1 MALSDFIWDW
11 SSRYIYTAL
20 FVKNKRIIF
29 PSRPNIT
36 PPKRWK
42 FASTSSKSSTDSFTL
57 FRKKGQG
64 REKFFYTVVFTNILS
79 LIIGAGIGIWF
90 FRRSSS
96 EPDKIL
102 SA

>member
-1 MALSDFIWDW
+1 MENIVVFFDLDVIDI
-11 SSRYIYTAL
+11 SSPI
-20 FVKNKRIIF
+20 
-29 PSRPNIT
+29 RPNIT

-64 REKFFYTVVFTNILS
+64 REKFFYTVVFTNVLS

>member
-1 MALSDFIWDW
+1 MF
-11 SSRYIYTAL
+11 
-20 FVKNKRIIF
+20 F
-29 PSRPNIT
+29 PFRPNIT